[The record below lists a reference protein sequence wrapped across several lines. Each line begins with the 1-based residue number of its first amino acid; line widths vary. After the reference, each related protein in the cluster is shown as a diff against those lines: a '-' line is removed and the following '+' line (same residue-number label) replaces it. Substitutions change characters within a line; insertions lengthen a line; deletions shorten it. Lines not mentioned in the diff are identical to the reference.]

1 MQLRQ
6 LAQQLKASPPS
17 PDRDELLV
25 RTRLRIVEIETR
37 DEFGPPSPHPAL
49 AEDLTSTGP
58 GLSPG

>member
-1 MQLRQ
+1 VRQLRL
-6 LAQQLKASPPS
+6 LARQLKARPS
-17 PDRDELLV
+17 SAERDDLLG

-58 GLSPG
+58 S